1 MRKTSLITTAF
12 AIAALALPAA
22 ASAQETIPPG
32 NSGADEYTE
41 GVPGPGGE
49 QAGGGGG
56 DGSEPSQTL
65 PPSTSDDL
73 SSLGSD
79 GASAA
84 NLAQST
90 APDSEALRDRLA
102 KSNGEGNEAGSAPA
116 APQPSAD
123 DGSVLGDALNSV
135 TATGE
140 DEGLGIWLPIL
151 LVSALLIVVATALV
165 RRGRDGT
172 EAT

>member
-1 MRKTSLITTAF
+1 MRKTSAITTVF
-12 AIAALALPAA
+12 VIAALALPTA

-41 GVPGPGGE
+41 GVPGAGGE
-49 QAGGGGG
+49 QSGGGGG

-65 PPSTSDDL
+65 PPSASEDL
-73 SSLGSD
+73 NSLGSD

-84 NLAQST
+84 SLAQST
-90 APDSEALRDRLA
+90 APDSQALRDRLA
-102 KSNGEGNEAGSAPA
+102 KSKGAGEETGTAPA
-116 APQPSAD
+116 APQQGAD

-135 TATGE
+135 TATGD

-151 LVSALLIVVATALV
+151 LVSALLVVVGTALA
-165 RRGRDGT
+165 RRGRGGT
-172 EAT
+172 EAA